1 MPSHDN
7 KSRGYFRT
15 LHSALLKQLRPIRAE
30 ELALKRK
37 KPRTAAE
44 EARLEEV
51 IAKRREVAKNII
63 ILADTEDAYLRSAKG
78 TAAALRDLKAARD
91 TAAKTTRNLNTINEA
106 LVTVALMTQI
116 ITDLARIFGV

>member
-37 KPRTAAE
+37 KSRTSAE

-51 IAKRREVAKNII
+51 IAKRREVAKNIVV
-63 ILADTEDAYLRSAKG
+63 LADIEDAYLRSAKG
-78 TAAALRDLKAARD
+78 TAVALRDLKAARD
-91 TAAKTTRNLNTINEA
+91 AAANTTRNLNTLNEA
-106 LVTVALMTQI
+106 LVTVSLMTQI